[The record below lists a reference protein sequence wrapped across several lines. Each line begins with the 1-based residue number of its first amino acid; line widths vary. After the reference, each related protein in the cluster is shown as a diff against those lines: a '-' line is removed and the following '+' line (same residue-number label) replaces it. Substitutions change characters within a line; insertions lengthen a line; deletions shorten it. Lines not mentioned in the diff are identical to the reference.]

1 MVVCTEFYV
10 QIAFRKIRSAI
21 ALCAL
26 EHVLKFFALCAT
38 AIGLRGV
45 FIVFL
50 HIIIVSSITIVV
62 VA

>member
-1 MVVCTEFYV
+1 M
-10 QIAFRKIRSAI
+10 
-21 ALCAL
+21 CAL
-26 EHVLKFFALCAT
+26 EHVLTFFALCAT

-50 HIIIVSSITIVV
+50 HIIIVSIITIVV